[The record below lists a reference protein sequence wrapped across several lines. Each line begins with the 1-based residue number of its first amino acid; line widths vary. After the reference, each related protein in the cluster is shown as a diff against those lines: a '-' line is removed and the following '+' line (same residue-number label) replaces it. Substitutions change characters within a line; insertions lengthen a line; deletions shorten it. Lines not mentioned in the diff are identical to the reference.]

1 MSESINEKLLNLKGY
16 TFDGN
21 TQRSLRD
28 LYEAVN
34 AIGCT
39 RDVPFTQPSWREDIE
54 RPVAVN
60 SYLDPEG
67 RRIHVVWGSDS
78 SGLSRVIDVVLNAPS
93 LACEKT
99 ETSCSGCGCGCGQ
112 DLRGE
117 RPSDD

>member
-1 MSESINEKLLNLKGY
+1 MSENINEKMVSLKGF

-28 LYEAVN
+28 LYDAVN

-39 RDVPFTQPSWREDIE
+39 RDVPFTQPSWREGIE
-54 RPVAVN
+54 TPVAIN

-67 RRIHVVWGSDS
+67 QRIHVVWGSDG

-99 ETSCSGCGCGCGQ
+99 ENSCNSCGCGCGQ
-112 DLRGE
+112 DLMGKI
-117 RPSDD
+117 PSDD